1 MLKRLHEGH
10 LGTEKCKRRAR
21 TAIYWP
27 GINADVDRIVS
38 TCDTCLKHRAK
49 QQNEPMIVS
58 DPPDEPWQKVGTDLF
73 FLDGQN
79 YLLVIDY
86 LSNYPEIAL
95 LPSTSAAGVVTHMKS
110 MFARHGTAFHRWFAA
125 IMGHATVAK
134 TSINLLRSMGF
145 NM

>member
-27 GINADVDRIVS
+27 GINADIDRMVS

-58 DPPDEPWQKVGTDLF
+58 DPLDEPKLGLTYFSWMDRTTCL
-73 FLDGQN
+73 
-79 YLLVIDY
+79 
-86 LSNYPEIAL
+86 
-95 LPSTSAAGVVTHMKS
+95 
-110 MFARHGTAFHRWFAA
+110 
-125 IMGHATVAK
+125 
-134 TSINLLRSMGF
+134 
-145 NM
+145 